1 MNAQEANVF
10 LTKTALLDGRFKR
23 EPEERADMAEEW
35 AAVLADVPLRAALWA
50 GRQHYRRETRGIT
63 PADVRTLV
71 EDWTDENAPT
81 ITELEQRRQRDAWLA
96 QNGFE
101 PGEWDRL
108 VAAGRRPA
116 DILAA
121 RGINLEGITA

>member
-35 AAVLADVPLRAALWA
+35 AAVLADVPLRAAVWA
-50 GRQHYRRETRGIT
+50 IRRHYRRETRGIT

-71 EDWTDENAPT
+71 DEWAEDHAPT
-81 ITELEQRRQRDAWLA
+81 LTEIEQRRERDQWLR
-96 QNGFE
+96 E
-101 PGEWDRL
+101 HHLDPTEWDRL
-108 VAAGRRPA
+108 IAAGNQPA

-121 RGINLEGITA
+121 RGISIEGITA